1 MLLVYLLLCRPSEQV
16 QILVPGAGLGRLAFE
31 IAKRG
36 YSCQGNEFSL
46 FMLFASNFVLN
57 KYYSKKK
64 NFFACLLIP
73 RFDFRCQ
80 GVETFRVYPWT
91 QQFVN
96 TLSAAD
102 VTRGSTFPDLDP
114 SSLPRH
120 AQFSMAAGDFL
131 EVRHNSSQFIQV
143 SLELLFFFK
152 VYTEANTWDCIAT
165 CFFIDCA
172 NNIVSFIE
180 TIFKILKSGSLS
192 SNHVE
197 LAPSINDS
205 FIFDRWRL
213 DQFGP
218 IALSLFGHPGWEFN
232 RTHLRNG
239 QWLQYITFQFHSTHT
254 LLIDQRNCARI
265 RVRHRSNVLP
275 CWL

>member
-143 SLELLFFFK
+143 SLELFFFLRF
-152 VYTEANTWDCIAT
+152 T
-165 CFFIDCA
+165 
-172 NNIVSFIE
+172 
-180 TIFKILKSGSLS
+180 LK
-192 SNHVE
+192 
-197 LAPSINDS
+197 
-205 FIFDRWRL
+205 
-213 DQFGP
+213 
-218 IALSLFGHPGWEFN
+218 
-232 RTHLRNG
+232 
-239 QWLQYITFQFHSTHT
+239 
-254 LLIDQRNCARI
+254 LIRGT
-265 RVRHRSNVLP
+265 V
-275 CWL
+275 